1 LDADDR
7 THPRRVER
15 VRRTLQDHPDID
27 VVYSTFSVID
37 EDGTLVPRDRLI
49 EGIRIILQDMDSRP
63 LEGPDVW
70 VTLACERDTLTIPT
84 ALNAR
89 TSLAATVPFP
99 EEFRFHEDTHTWL
112 RYSAWGALLKYDP
125 EIPSQYRV
133 PQRGQGSESRERAGG
148 IEAFNRLRAQVI
160 LHGLRE
166 AGEVAKARGVVDDE
180 GGKAVQV
187 RYLLNVASMIR
198 REGTLIVAS
207 DLVRQAQALSPCH
220 FELYQSWY
228 DLDGL

>member
-1 LDADDR
+1 
-7 THPRRVER
+7 
-15 VRRTLQDHPDID
+15 
-27 VVYSTFSVID
+27 
-37 EDGTLVPRDRLI
+37 
-49 EGIRIILQDMDSRP
+49 
-63 LEGPDVW
+63 
-70 VTLACERDTLTIPT
+70 
-84 ALNAR
+84 
-89 TSLAATVPFP
+89 
-99 EEFRFHEDTHTWL
+99 
-112 RYSAWGALLKYDP
+112 LLKYDP